1 MARSRVF
8 GLVAIAVVVGL
19 ALFVVGNT
27 GWGGWS
33 WTGWTAVAAVATFLA
48 VVVALALGIWG
59 DELRTLG
66 RSPRLSLTLDPAP
79 DHFQSF
85 MTSPGIAEYDVRISV
100 TNDGESGARNVEVVA
115 LELTVKQADGQ
126 FTRDE
131 LFMAMNLKRTHIGD
145 TITPI
150 VHRGIPRPYDLLA
163 CFDPQMQKLSKR
175 KDLRFDLST
184 LVSPV
189 AALSV
194 ITPAAPGQP
203 IAIPEAFPSSKPA
216 GTYRLL
222 VAVAA
227 DEVVPVRRLVE
238 IAWSGN
244 WTYDAAAFFKN
255 ELIVRLL

>member
-1 MARSRVF
+1 MARSRVA
-8 GLVAIAVVVGL
+8 LVAIFVVVGGTI
-19 ALFVVGNT
+19 VVVASNT
-27 GWGGWS
+27 GWNGWG
-33 WTGWTAVAAVATFLA
+33 WPGWTVVAAVAPFLA

-100 TNDGESGARNVEVVA
+100 TNDGEFGARNVEVVA

-163 CFDPQMQKLSKR
+163 CFDPQMQKLWKR
-175 KDLRFDLST
+175 KDLRFELST
-184 LVSPV
+184 LVAPV
-189 AALSV
+189 ATLSV
-194 ITPAAPGQP
+194 ITPAVPGQ
-203 IAIPEAFPSSKPA
+203 AIPVPDAFPSSKPA

-227 DEVVPVRRLVE
+227 DQVVPVHCVVE

-244 WTYDAAAFFKN
+244 WTYDAAAFFKR
-255 ELIVRLL
+255 ELIV